1 MKNFISSLDGLNNLN
16 KQALAQ
22 NTRLDIIGELEAIIQ
37 YENHIASSN
46 DAVVNQTLNDIVN
59 EEKLHVGQLM
69 ALLFYLDP
77 ISKTQ
82 FEKGINEFYS
92 DQQKT

>member
-1 MKNFISSLDGLNNLN
+1 MKNFVTNLEGLNNFN

-22 NTRLDIIGELEAIIQ
+22 NTRLDIIGEIEAIIQ

-46 DAVVNQTLNDIVN
+46 DVMVNQTLTDIVN

-69 ALLFYLDP
+69 GLLFYLDP
-77 ISKTQ
+77 ISQTQ
-82 FEKGINEFYS
+82 FEKGLNEFYNN
-92 DQQKT
+92 QQKN

>member
-1 MKNFISSLDGLNNLN
+1 MKNFVTNLEGLNNFN

-22 NTRLDIIGELEAIIQ
+22 NTRLDIIGEIEAIIQ

-46 DAVVNQTLNDIVN
+46 DAVVNQTLTDIVN

-69 ALLFYLDP
+69 GLLFYLDP
-77 ISKTQ
+77 ISQTQ
-82 FEKGINEFYS
+82 FEKGLNEFYNN
-92 DQQKT
+92 QQKN

>member
-1 MKNFISSLDGLNNLN
+1 MKNFVTNLEVLNNFN

-22 NTRLDIIGELEAIIQ
+22 NTRLDIIGEIEAIMQ

-46 DAVVNQTLNDIVN
+46 DAVVNQTLTDIVN

-69 ALLFYLDP
+69 GLLFYLDP
-77 ISKTQ
+77 ISQTQ
-82 FEKGINEFYS
+82 FEKGLNEFYNN
-92 DQQKT
+92 QQKN